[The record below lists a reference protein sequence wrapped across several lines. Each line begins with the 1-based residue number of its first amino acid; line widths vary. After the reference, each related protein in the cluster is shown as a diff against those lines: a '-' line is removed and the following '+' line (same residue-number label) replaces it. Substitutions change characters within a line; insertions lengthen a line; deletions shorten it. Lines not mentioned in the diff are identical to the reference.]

1 MLFLFQEFLRNL
13 KSPRRTKMLNKGL
26 GELINQVK
34 EDANV
39 FLMSATID
47 GNPSIGPDN
56 AI

>member
-1 MLFLFQEFLRNL
+1 
-13 KSPRRTKMLNKGL
+13 MLNKGL